1 MAGNR
6 TLSYSKSD
14 QGWVSRFSF
23 VPEYIKGMNNYM
35 YTFKDGKLYRHN
47 TNSVRNNFYGV
58 QYSSEI
64 TSAFN
69 EYPTE
74 VQLFKTIEL
83 ESNKPW
89 SATLNTDLHNGSVDS
104 SYFKEKEGTFFS
116 YIRSNETT
124 PNFKMRSSVGIG
136 ACNGVSGVLA
146 STVISF
152 SFSFTNIVSVGDAI
166 YAGTPVVNNN
176 VEYISNPILIGS
188 CTAIDRVNNTITVN
202 ASSVQPSSGDLILL
216 VKDQVSESLGLRG
229 YYNQFTLTNSDTT
242 EVELFSTATD
252 VFKSHP

>member
-83 ESNKPW
+83 ESNKTW
-89 SATLNTDLHNGSVDS
+89 SATLKTDLHNGSVDS

-116 YIRSNETT
+116 YIRSNEAT

-136 ACNGVSGVLA
+136 SCNGVSGVLA

-166 YAGTPVVNNN
+166 YAGTTPT
-176 VEYISNPILIGS
+176 LIGS

-202 ASSVQPSSGDLILL
+202 ASSVQPSSGDLILS

>member
-58 QYSSEI
+58 QYRSEI

-69 EYPTE
+69 EGPLE
-74 VQLFKTIEL
+74 VKLFKTLEQ

-89 SATLNTDLHNGSVDS
+89 SATLKTDLHNGSIDS

-116 YIRSNETT
+116 YIRSNEAT

-152 SFSFTNIVSVGDAI
+152 SFSFTNMISVGDTI
-166 YAGTPVVNNN
+166 YAGTTPT
-176 VEYISNPILIGS
+176 LIGS

-202 ASSVQPSSGDLILL
+202 ASSVQPSNGDLILL

>member
-1 MAGNR
+1 MMAGNR

-35 YTFKDGKLYRHN
+35 YTFKNGKLYRHN
-47 TNSVRNNFYGV
+47 TNSIRNNFYGV

-69 EYPTE
+69 ESPLE
-74 VQLFKTIEL
+74 VKLFKTLEQ

-89 SATLNTDLHNGSVDS
+89 SATLKTDLHNGSIDS

-116 YIRSNETT
+116 YIRSNEAT

-136 ACNGVSGVLA
+136 TCNGVSGVLA

-152 SFSFTNIVSVGDAI
+152 SFSLTNIISVGDAI
-166 YAGTPVVNNN
+166 YAGTTPT
-176 VEYISNPILIGS
+176 LIGS